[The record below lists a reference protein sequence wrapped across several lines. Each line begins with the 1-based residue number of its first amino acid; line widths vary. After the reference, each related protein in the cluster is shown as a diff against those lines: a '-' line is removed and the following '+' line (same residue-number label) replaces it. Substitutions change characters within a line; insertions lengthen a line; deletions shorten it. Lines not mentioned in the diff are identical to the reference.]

1 MQKCNP
7 SRTSTR
13 VYNWPKH
20 QIKGAASASKP
31 PLEFLCLS
39 VQGDETTQGFNFH
52 FKPTQILISHLLS
65 EFWGRLHRAHR
76 GSCSARDTSPPP
88 FLPLLSH
95 GVQWETPNCC
105 LLALPQPSQAL
116 GWRRSCLREAPAV
129 WGVCRTEWNSF
140 QLSRASHIVMK
151 IASCRAAVATSKDSF
166 QCRQQFCFSPAWL
179 NIQPTRCA
187 AQAVRRTNSLKQ
199 KGRTYWYQLR
209 SGCWVSCPCST
220 WKSVTGAWIFRNR
233 CQPVLEAFAWSSQS
247 SSLSQ
252 HTSSLPSLLH
262 AISPARRW

>member
-76 GSCSARDTSPPP
+76 GSCSAMDTSPPHSSP
-88 FLPLLSH
+88 SSHMGCNGRHQTAACWHCHSPPRLWVGGGAACERRLQSGESAGLS
-95 GVQWETPNCC
+95 GT
-105 LLALPQPSQAL
+105 
-116 GWRRSCLREAPAV
+116 
-129 WGVCRTEWNSF
+129 
-140 QLSRASHIVMK
+140 
-151 IASCRAAVATSKDSF
+151 
-166 QCRQQFCFSPAWL
+166 
-179 NIQPTRCA
+179 
-187 AQAVRRTNSLKQ
+187 
-199 KGRTYWYQLR
+199 
-209 SGCWVSCPCST
+209 
-220 WKSVTGAWIFRNR
+220 
-233 CQPVLEAFAWSSQS
+233 AFNYHEP
-247 SSLSQ
+247 
-252 HTSSLPSLLH
+252 HT
-262 AISPARRW
+262 